1 MATRIRLAR
10 RGRKKAARFEI
21 VIADSRAPR
30 DGKFIEKIGTYNP
43 QTVPATIVIDDEK
56 AMKWLMVGA
65 QPSETVRRM
74 LHYKG
79 LMFRKH
85 HQLGVNKGAI
95 TQEAADEK
103 MAAWREAKDQKIES
117 RISKLSSDKQ
127 QAAKDR
133 MTAEAKVKEARTEA
147 IRKKQEEAAKANE
160 PAAEA
165 SEEAPEASTEETTE
179 NAGE

>member
-56 AMKWLMVGA
+56 AMHWLMVGA

-85 HQLGVNKGAI
+85 LQLGVNKGAI
-95 TQEAADEK
+95 TQESADQK
-103 MAAWREAKDQKIES
+103 MADWRGAKDQKIET
-117 RISKLSSDKQ
+117 RISKLSGDKQ

-133 MTAEAKVKEARTEA
+133 MVAEAKVKEARTNA
-147 IRKKQEEAAKANE
+147 IRKKQEDAAKANE
-160 PAAEA
+160 PAAPA
-165 SEEAPEASTEETTE
+165 TEETTE

>member
-30 DGKFIEKIGTYNP
+30 DGKFIDKIGTYNP

-56 AMKWLMVGA
+56 AIKWLMVGA

-85 HQLGVNKGAI
+85 LQLGVNKGAI
-95 TQEAADEK
+95 TQETADGK
-103 MAAWREAKDQKIES
+103 MTDWKDAKDQKIEG
-117 RISKLSSDKQ
+117 RISKLSTDKQ

-133 MTAEAKVKEARTEA
+133 MAAEAKVKEARTDA
-147 IRKKQEEAAKANE
+147 IRKKKEDAAK
-160 PAAEA
+160 PAQT
-165 SEEAPEASTEETTE
+165 SEEANEETTE

>member
-56 AMKWLMVGA
+56 AIKWLMVGA

-85 HQLGVNKGAI
+85 LQLGVNKGAI

-117 RISKLSSDKQ
+117 RISKLSTDKQ

-133 MTAEAKVKEARTEA
+133 MAAEAKVKEARTEA

-165 SEEAPEASTEETTE
+165 SEEASTEETTE

>member
-30 DGKFIEKIGTYNP
+30 DGKFIDKIGTYNP
-43 QTVPATIVIDDEK
+43 QTVPATIVIDEEK
-56 AMKWLMVGA
+56 AIKWLMVGA

-85 HQLGVNKGAI
+85 LQLGVNKGAI
-95 TQEAADEK
+95 TQETADGK
-103 MAAWREAKDQKIES
+103 MNSWKEAKDQKIEG
-117 RISKLSSDKQ
+117 RISKLSTDKQ

-133 MTAEAKVKEARTEA
+133 MAAEAKVKEARTEA
-147 IRKKQEEAAKANE
+147 IRQKKEDAAK
-160 PAAEA
+160 PAQV
-165 SEEAPEASTEETTE
+165 SEEATEE